1 MRLERFTE
9 KAQDAFQAA
18 QEIMQEQHHTQL
30 DVEHVFLAMLRQR
43 DGLAARALGKL
54 NVDIEAVA
62 QRVER
67 ELEKSPKVY
76 GQYGFGNQVYVTPR
90 TQRLVKRAEE
100 EANRLNDQYVG
111 IDHLLT
117 AMSSEREG
125 ASSRIL
131 NTFNVDQE
139 RLYQVLMEIR
149 GTQRSDDPG
158 AEGRYEILEKYS
170 TDLTELAK
178 EGKLDPVIGRDAEIT
193 RVIRILSRRTKNN
206 PVLVGETGVGKTA
219 IAEGLAQRII
229 SGEVPPTLRD
239 RKLLA
244 LDLAGMVAGSKF
256 RGEFEERLK
265 AVMDEVRAAK
275 GKLVLFIDELHTVVG
290 AGAAAGS
297 IDASNMLK
305 PALSRGEIQVV
316 GATTINEY
324 RKHIEKD
331 AALERRFSPVFVE
344 EPDVA
349 TTVEMLR
356 GLRKRYEEHHQL
368 TISDEALT
376 AAANLSSRYINDRF
390 LPDKAIDLI
399 DEASAKLR
407 IDIFSMPKT
416 LKEKEAELKALQD
429 EEEDAGSKR
438 EYERAALLRARF
450 LALQKEFDGERG
462 DWLRSAN
469 LDEVVDDE
477 DVAQIVSSWTGVP
490 VSRML
495 ETEREKLNEMEDR
508 LHDRVI
514 GQHEAIVALS
524 DAIRRARSGLRDAR
538 RPIGSFIFVG
548 PTGVG
553 KTELAK
559 ALAEF
564 MFDSD
569 DAMTR
574 VDMSEFQERHTV
586 SRLIGA
592 PPGYVGYDEGG
603 QLTESI
609 RRRPYQVV
617 LFDEIEKAHP
627 DVFNA
632 LLQVLDD
639 GRLTD
644 GQGRTVDFRNAV
656 IIMTSNA
663 GTEHLQN
670 AGIGFSATGGRGPK
684 PIDLKEARKK
694 VDDALKQAFRPEFL
708 NRIDDIIL
716 FHPLTMEDLTRII
729 DLQVH
734 ELVERLRD
742 QQVQL
747 SLTQSAK
754 ELLVTEGYNPAYGAR
769 PLRRTVQRLIE
780 TPLSRMLLKGEFRPG
795 DSIAVDVLNG
805 QLDFQRSGLL
815 ALEQKSPAE
824 PMGA

>member
-9 KAQDAFQAA
+9 KAQDAFQTA

-30 DVEHVFLAMLRQR
+30 DVEHVFLAMLRQK
-43 DGLAARALGKL
+43 DGLAQRTMVRLQ
-54 NVDIEAVA
+54 VEPEVIS

-76 GQYGFGNQVYVTPR
+76 GQYGFDNRVYVTPR

-100 EANRLNDQYVG
+100 EAARLGDKYVG
-111 IDHLLT
+111 IDHLLI
-117 AMSSEREG
+117 ALSGEREG
-125 ASSRIL
+125 ASARIL
-131 NTFNVDQE
+131 NSFNIDQE
-139 RLYQVLMEIR
+139 RIYQALMEIR
-149 GTQRSDDPG
+149 GSQRSDDPT
-158 AEGRYEILEKYS
+158 AESRYEVLEKYS
-170 TDLTELAK
+170 TDLTQMAR
-178 EGKLDPVIGRDAEIT
+178 EGKLDPVIGRESEII

-219 IAEGLAQRII
+219 IAEGLAQRLVT
-229 SGEVPPTLRD
+229 GDVPPTLRD

-265 AVMDEVRAAK
+265 AVMEEVRSAQ
-275 GKLVLFIDELHTVVG
+275 GKVLLFIDELHTVVG

-316 GATTINEY
+316 GATTIDEY
-324 RKHIEKD
+324 RKHIEKE

-344 EPDVA
+344 EPDLE
-349 TTVEMLR
+349 TTVLMLR
-356 GLRKRYEEHHQL
+356 GLRKRYEDHHQL
-368 TISDEALT
+368 TISDDALN
-376 AAANLSSRYINDRF
+376 AAVHLSSRYINDRF

-407 IDIFSMPKT
+407 IDIFAMPT
-416 LKEKEAELKALQD
+416 PLKEKEAELHRLQQ
-429 EEEDAGSKR
+429 EEEESGARR
-438 EYERAALLRARF
+438 EYEKAALLRAQF
-450 LALQKEFDGERG
+450 LALQNEFDQEREA
-462 DWLRSAN
+462 WLKSAN

-495 ETEREKLNEMEDR
+495 ETEREKLVHMEER
-508 LHDRVI
+508 LHERVI

-524 DAIRRARSGLRDAR
+524 DAIRRARSGLRDHR

-564 MFDSD
+564 LFDSD
-569 DAMTR
+569 DALTR

-644 GQGRTVDFRNAV
+644 GQGRTVDFRNTV

-663 GTEHLQN
+663 GTEHLQ
-670 AGIGFSATGGRGPK
+670 GGSIGFSAGSRSAKTV
-684 PIDLKEARKK
+684 DLNEARKK
-694 VDDALKQAFRPEFL
+694 VFDAMRQTFRPEFL
-708 NRIDDIIL
+708 NRIDDTIL
-716 FHPLTMEDLTRII
+716 FHPLTMEDLTCIV
-729 DLQVH
+729 DLQIA
-734 ELVERLRD
+734 ELVERLRE
-742 QQVQL
+742 QKIAL
-747 SLTQSAK
+747 SLTKAAK
-754 ELLVTEGYNPAYGAR
+754 EFLVVEGFNPVYGAR
-769 PLRRTVQRLIE
+769 PLRRTIQRLVETPISRELLRGIFKEGDAIEVDLEHGQLVFHRGDVLTIE
-780 TPLSRMLLKGEFRPG
+780 TT
-795 DSIAVDVLNG
+795 
-805 QLDFQRSGLL
+805 RST
-815 ALEQKSPAE
+815 E

>member
-43 DGLAARALGKL
+43 DGLAARALARL
-54 NVDIEAVA
+54 NVDPELVA

-76 GQYGFGNQVYVTPR
+76 GQYGLGNQVYVTPR

-100 EANRLNDQYVG
+100 EANRLGDQYVG
-111 IDHLLT
+111 VDHLLI
-117 AMSSEREG
+117 ALSGEREG
-125 ASSRIL
+125 ASARIL
-131 NTFNVDQE
+131 HSFSIDQE
-139 RLYQVLMEIR
+139 RIYQALMEIR
-149 GTQRSDDPG
+149 GAQRSDDPG
-158 AEGRYEILEKYS
+158 AESRYEILEKYS
-170 TDLTELAK
+170 TDLTDLARQ
-178 EGKLDPVIGRDAEIT
+178 GKLDPVIGRDAEIT

-219 IAEGLAQRII
+219 IAEGLAQRLVT
-229 SGEVPPTLRD
+229 GDVPPTLRD
-239 RKLLA
+239 RRLLA

-265 AVMDEVRAAK
+265 AVMDEVRNAK
-275 GKLVLFIDELHTVVG
+275 GKVVLFIDELHTVVG

-316 GATTINEY
+316 GATTIDEY

-344 EPDVA
+344 EPDVE
-349 TTVEMLR
+349 TTMEMLR

-368 TISDEALT
+368 TISDAAIH
-376 AAANLSSRYINDRF
+376 AAAHLSSRYINDRF

-407 IDIFSMPKT
+407 IDIYSMPP
-416 LKEKEAELKALQD
+416 ALKAKETELRRLQQ
-429 EEEDAGSKR
+429 EEEEAGAR
-438 EYERAALLRARF
+438 RDYERAALLRSRY
-450 LALQKEFDGERG
+450 LALQSEFETEREA
-462 DWLRSAN
+462 WLKSSN

-495 ETEREKLNEMEDR
+495 ETEREKLIHMEER

-524 DAIRRARSGLRDAR
+524 DAIRRARSGLRDPR

-559 ALAEF
+559 ALAEYL
-564 MFDSD
+564 FDSD
-569 DAMTR
+569 EAMTR

-586 SRLIGA
+586 ARLIGA

-644 GQGRTVDFRNAV
+644 GQGRTVDFRNTV

-663 GTEHLQN
+663 GTEHLQGG
-670 AGIGFSATGGRGPK
+670 GIGFSTSGKGPRQ
-684 PIDLKEARKK
+684 IDMKDARKK
-694 VDDALKQAFRPEFL
+694 VDEALRQTFRPEFL
-708 NRIDDIIL
+708 NRVDEIIL

-729 DLQVH
+729 DLQVGD
-734 ELVERLRD
+734 LVERLRD
-742 QQVQL
+742 QKITL
-747 SLTQSAK
+747 KLTKEAK
-754 ELLVTEGYNPAYGAR
+754 EYLVTEGYNPIYGAR
-769 PLRRTVQRLIE
+769 PLRRTVQRLLE
-780 TPLSRMLLKGEFRPG
+780 TPISRELLRGIFKAG
-795 DSIAVDVLNG
+795 DTIEVDLENG
-805 QLDFQRSGLL
+805 QLVFQRGDVLQIESTR
-815 ALEQKSPAE
+815 PAE
-824 PMGA
+824 PLGA